1 MYMTVTLQFREGAT
15 QFDWLLRSMAHL
27 KFKRIHI
34 TVKTLRVSKDLDIK
48 LHEFELPESK
58 EVVTHSL
65 YKKEQLEES
74 LCLSYKKTVGD
85 EIQKIVIET
94 NRVVSFTTMN

>member
-1 MYMTVTLQFREGAT
+1 
-15 QFDWLLRSMAHL
+15 MAHL

-48 LHEFELPESK
+48 HHEFELPELK
-58 EVVTHSL
+58 QVVTHSL
-65 YKKEQLEES
+65 YKKDQLEDS
-74 LCLSYKKTVGD
+74 LCLSYKKTIGD